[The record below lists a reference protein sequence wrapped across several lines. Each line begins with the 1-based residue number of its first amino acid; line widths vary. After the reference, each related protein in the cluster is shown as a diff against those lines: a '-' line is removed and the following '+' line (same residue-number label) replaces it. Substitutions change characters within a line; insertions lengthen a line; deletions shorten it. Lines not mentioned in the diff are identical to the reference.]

1 MTLKYG
7 SVSIGELLEEGVIHA
22 IQDGNHGEKHPKTSD
37 YVEDGIPFIMA
48 NSLNL
53 GFVDLGSA
61 SKISEEQ
68 ASSLRIGFAMTGD
81 VLLTHKGTIG
91 NTAIVPQVDPYIMLT
106 PQVTYYRLDQSKLSN
121 AYLLYCFRDLTFQK
135 TIKSLA
141 QQSTRP
147 YIGITAQ
154 RNLKINFRDINEQ
167 IKIVNAIKPY
177 DDLIENNRRRIQLLE
192 ESARLLYQEWFVHLR
207 FPGHEQVKITDGV
220 PEGWEKKNLT
230 AIAEVNQSSL
240 KKGFD
245 ERIEY
250 IDISCV
256 TTHSISDTTW
266 YEFADAPGRARR
278 MVKHCDILWSCVRPN
293 RRSHVLVWEPHDQLI
308 ASTGFAVISATQVSP
323 FFLYQSLTTNEYVG
337 YLTNRAGGAAY
348 PAVTSKVF
356 EESFILVPSSKLVTQ
371 YHDQVQDTY
380 AQINVLR
387 SHSHKLAQ
395 ARDLLLPKLMSGEL
409 AV

>member
-1 MTLKYG
+1 
-7 SVSIGELLEEGVIHA
+7 ELLEEGVIYA

-68 ASSLRIGFAMTGD
+68 ASSLRIGFATTGD

-167 IKIVNAIKPY
+167 IKIVDAIKPY

-220 PEGWEKKNLT
+220 PEGWEKKPLKQIATLNYGKALK
-230 AIAEVNQSSL
+230 AEVRVSGPFPVYGSS
-240 KKGFD
+240 G
-245 ERIEY
+245 E
-250 IDISCV
+250 V
-256 TTHSISDTTW
+256 
-266 YEFADAPGRARR
+266 G
-278 MVKHCDILWSCVRPN
+278 
-293 RRSHVLVWEPHDQLI
+293 SHEK
-308 ASTGFAVISATQVSP
+308 A
-323 FFLYQSLTTNEYVG
+323 
-337 YLTNRAGGAAY
+337 
-348 PAVTSKVF
+348 
-356 EESFILVPSSKLVTQ
+356 LVTGPGI
-371 YHDQVQDTY
+371 V
-380 AQINVLR
+380 
-387 SHSHKLAQ
+387 
-395 ARDLLLPKLMSGEL
+395 
-409 AV
+409 